1 MNCPFLAMKY
11 DLTCNA
17 NDTYEPS
24 RFELDEY
31 CKGKWDRYT
40 MCPFFK
46 CTDQAKKIFMPVKG

>member
-1 MNCPFLAMKY
+1 MKY